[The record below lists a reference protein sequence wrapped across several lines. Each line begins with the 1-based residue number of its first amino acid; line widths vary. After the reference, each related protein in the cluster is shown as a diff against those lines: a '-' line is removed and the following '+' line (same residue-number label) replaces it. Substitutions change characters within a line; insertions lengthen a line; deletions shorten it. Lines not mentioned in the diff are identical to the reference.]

1 MLKRFIT
8 YGLFPITFLSALAFA
23 TWSIGKDIS
32 PGTVLASIVAIAIAV
47 LVMAERLNPE
57 FPEWNRP
64 RGDVGTDL
72 LHGVVSNL
80 ALPKLLEL
88 GLLALLLN
96 FGIEEGTGLGI
107 WPSHWPLGLQVA
119 LALIVGQFGEYWAHR
134 SLHEVPFL
142 WRFHAVHH
150 SPERLYFLNAA
161 RFHPVDTTLLFVVGL
176 LPFLVLGAGK
186 DVMLLTMTWITVH
199 GLFQHCNVHLRLGPF
214 NYVFSMA
221 ELHRWHH
228 SLNLDEANRNYGNNI
243 LFWDI
248 VFGTVFWPKDR
259 DATEVVGNGVPG
271 YPGGY
276 LGQLAAPF
284 RTQPGSEASPSE

>member
-1 MLKRFIT
+1 MLKRLIT
-8 YGLFPITFLSALAFA
+8 YGIFPLTFLSALAFA
-23 TWSIGKDIS
+23 TWSIGAEIN
-32 PGTVLASIVAIAIAV
+32 PGLVLASVTAVVIAIL
-47 LVMAERLNPE
+47 LVAERVNPE
-57 FPEWNRP
+57 FTEWNRP

-80 ALPKLLEL
+80 ALPKVLEI

-96 FGIEEGTGLGI
+96 FGIEEGTGFGV
-107 WPSHWPLGLQVA
+107 WPNEWPLGLQVA

-161 RFHPVDTTLLFVVGL
+161 RFHPVDTTFLFVVGL

-186 DVMLLTMTWITVH
+186 DVMLLTMIWITVH

-228 SLNLDEANRNYGNNI
+228 SLNLEEANRNYGNN
-243 LFWDI
+243 
-248 VFGTVFWPKDR
+248 
-259 DATEVVGNGVPG
+259 
-271 YPGGY
+271 
-276 LGQLAAPF
+276 
-284 RTQPGSEASPSE
+284 